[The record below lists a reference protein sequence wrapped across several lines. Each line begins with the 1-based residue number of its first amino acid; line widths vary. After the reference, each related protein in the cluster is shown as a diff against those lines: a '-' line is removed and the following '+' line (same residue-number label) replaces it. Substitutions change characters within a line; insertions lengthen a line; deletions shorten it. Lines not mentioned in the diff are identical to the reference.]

1 VLLGGLVHF
10 VETFGLEKEVAGLT
24 ADHGYQPA
32 NEGGGS
38 RVLEDEGICGQK
50 ADRTQ
55 QVEGLVNTAVV
66 VVAVIVPPLDS

>member
-1 VLLGGLVHF
+1 MLLGGLIHLV
-10 VETFGLEKEVAGLT
+10 VTFGLEEEMTGLT

-32 NEGGGS
+32 NQCRGS
-38 RVLEDEGICGQK
+38 RVLEDKGICGQE